1 MAGPQFLNP
10 KIAGGSPL
18 KPRLLIQEKRL
29 QPDVIILISAICNG
43 LSILGIAAQPFVR
56 SSFVLYMIAGSLFL
70 FGGIAGSLAGVVGVR
85 HARQAGRSGTKLG
98 TYSAGLGLL
107 LALIAYASFMLQL
120 NNFSRQL

>member
-1 MAGPQFLNP
+1 MAGPQFLN
-10 KIAGGSPL
+10 AHASGSPI
-18 KPRLLIQEKRL
+18 KPRLLIREKKP

-56 SSFVLYMIAGSLFL
+56 SSLVLYMVAGSLFL
-70 FGGIAGSLAGVVGVR
+70 FGGIAGCLAGVVGVR

-98 TYSAGLGLL
+98 AYSAGLGLL